1 MKDVFEALLG
11 GVTTPEAAAYQL
23 ALVVSEVRAALK
35 EGRLPRTTAHWSDAA
50 CATAEALYGALST
63 KEAPIVGPKTSQP
76 EVTRS
81 EGTPLLV
88 RDEKEQWEATGLPT
102 IPTLLGRTLVC
113 VWARAVV
120 EGGSEGE
127 LGFCSFLARETQDQ
141 LPPEAATA
149 FGAGLDRLMEDMLNR
164 LQGGTRHLN

>member
-1 MKDVFEALLG
+1 MRFFLYTSYTASFVFLFIE
-11 GVTTPEAAAYQL
+11 
-23 ALVVSEVRAALK
+23 R
-35 EGRLPRTTAHWSDAA
+35 
-50 CATAEALYGALST
+50 
-63 KEAPIVGPKTSQP
+63 
-76 EVTRS
+76 
-81 EGTPLLV
+81 
-88 RDEKEQWEATGLPT
+88 
-102 IPTLLGRTLVC
+102 
-113 VWARAVV
+113 